1 MINAELLVGL
11 PIRFNKYITI
21 FPPTV
26 KQMLA
31 ENRLGLLYMNI
42 LTNSQEELED
52 YWAKE
57 NFDGNAPTP
66 WQDFI
71 MKLDNEETRPIMLS
85 ALYFFTK
92 TEFTYIRKLGK
103 LLIGNLEEEVKRN
116 TDIKDFKFF
125 EEDDFFDFQNK
136 IRMVCGVDQVKRPD
150 PDEDPRVKRIKAKA
164 RYRDKIKAKQGKGT
178 SFDTTLTA
186 ICCMGI
192 GLTPLNV
199 GEVSYASINSLITMY
214 QQKESFE
221 FNQKLALAGAKN
233 VSKKYWIQ

>member
-1 MINAELLVGL
+1 MINAELLIGL

-31 ENRLGLLYMNI
+31 ENRIGLLYMNI

-136 IRMVCGVDQVKRPD
+136 IRMVCGVDQVERPD

-164 RYRDKIKAKQGKGT
+164 RYRDRIKAKQGKGT
-178 SFDTTLTA
+178 SFDTTLIA

-199 GEVSYASINSLITMY
+199 GEVSYASINSLVTMY